1 MKSKAIP
8 LIAWIVFG
16 LLLVGLLP
24 FAITA
29 YQIKANQ
36 DSLVSQ
42 VQQTH
47 LVSVDATADKVSSYV
62 LGLQNLLR
70 SVADNQELLEQL
82 QSQLSD
88 ELLASTLLIQNE
100 VLAIAV
106 YDKRRC
112 SAT

>member
-8 LIAWIVFG
+8 LIAWIVLG

-62 LGLQNLLR
+62 PG
-70 SVADNQELLEQL
+70 V
-82 QSQLSD
+82 QSELSD
-88 ELLASTLLIQNE
+88 ELLASTLLTG
-100 VLAIAV
+100 VL
-106 YDKRRC
+106 
-112 SAT
+112 